1 MKTRLLKLALSAVV
15 AALPIGAWADVENN
29 ATATW
34 LFDQYGKGVELK
46 KVDNATEVINMDG
59 LYLAVG
65 ASDKTN
71 STLTSAMERVT
82 NTIKDGETDIFKSG
96 YYTGVVFNRGRG
108 AGFGSSA
115 DNASGGNRVSLRV
128 TKPGKLYI
136 LCRNANSGAD
146 VRVYKG
152 TTQVASLSNKSETG
166 FQMITVETTD
176 GTAVYHIT
184 GRNADDTDGAGFSIY
199 GVKYVVSSGAGQISK
214 SVTIPAC
221 GYVTFSGPHTYTIA
235 SHTTGTTPTVYYASA
250 ENPGSITLSETTNN
264 RIPACQGVIIKGAAG
279 DVLTLKSVE
288 EQTTVSNN
296 LLVANLATYTLPA
309 MTTINKGS
317 DATYYNYILVAD
329 GTSSAVFKHTTGT
342 GDLAANK
349 AFLRTTTNVTS
360 SGTPGFTLDFGTGT
374 TGITEIEKSVNAGNE
389 AVFNLNGQRVAQ
401 PKKGLYIVNGK
412 KVIIK

>member
-1 MKTRLLKLALSAVV
+1 MAT
-15 AALPIGAWADVENN
+15 LPIGAWADVVNN

-71 STLTSAMERVT
+71 STLTSAMGRVT
-82 NTIKDGETDIFKSG
+82 NSIKDGETDIFKSG

-108 AGFGSSA
+108 AGFSNSA

-136 LCRNANSGAD
+136 LCRNGGSGTD

-152 TTQVASLSNKSETG
+152 TTQVASLSDKSNTG
-166 FQMITVETTD
+166 FQMITVETANE
-176 GTAVYHIT
+176 TALYHIT
-184 GRNADDTDGAGFSIY
+184 GRNAADTDGAGFSIY
-199 GVKYVVSSGAGQISK
+199 GVKYVVSSGAGEISK

-221 GYVTFSGPHTYTIA
+221 GYATFSGPHTYTIA
-235 SHTTGTTPTVYYASA
+235 AHTESTTPMVYYATA
-250 ENPGSITLSETTNN
+250 ENGNSITLTQTDNN

-288 EQTTVSNN
+288 VQTTVSNN
-296 LLVANLATYTLPA
+296 LLVANLAAYALPVT
-309 MTTINKGS
+309 TTINKGS
-317 DATYYNYILVAD
+317 DATYYNYIMVAD
-329 GTSSAVFKHTTGT
+329 GGSNAVFKHTSGS

-349 AFLRTTTNVTS
+349 AFLRTTTNVPS
-360 SGTPGFTLDFGTGT
+360 AAPGFTLDFGTGT

>member
-1 MKTRLLKLALSAVV
+1 MKRKLIKLAMCAMAV
-15 AALPIGAWADVENN
+15 LPMGAWADVVNN

-65 ASDKTN
+65 ASDKTT
-71 STLTSAMERVT
+71 STLTSAMGKVT
-82 NTIKDGETDIFKSG
+82 NSIKDGETDIFKSG

-108 AGFGSSA
+108 AGFDKSA

-136 LCRNANSGAD
+136 LCRNGGGGAD

-152 TTQVASLSNKSETG
+152 KTQVASLSDKSNTG
-166 FQMITVETTD
+166 FQMITVETAD
-176 GTAVYHIT
+176 EIALYHIT
-184 GRNADDTDGAGFSIY
+184 GRNAADTDGAGFSIY

-214 SVTIPAC
+214 SVTIPDC

-235 SHTTGTTPTVYYASA
+235 SHTNTGTTPTVYYASA
-250 ENPGSITLSETTNN
+250 ENAGSITLSETTNN

-279 DVLTLKSVE
+279 DELTLKSVE
-288 EQTTVSNN
+288 EQTTVSSN
-296 LLVANLATYTLPA
+296 LLVANLAAYALPVT
-309 MTTINKGS
+309 TTINKGS

-329 GTSSAVFKHTTGT
+329 GTSAVFKHTSGS
-342 GDLAANK
+342 GDLSANK
-349 AFLRTTTNVTS
+349 AFLRTTTNVAS
-360 SGTPGFTLDFGTGT
+360 ARGLELNFGEGDV
-374 TGITEIEKSVNAGNE
+374 TGISEIEKLRNVGNE
-389 AVFNLNGQRVAQ
+389 KFFDLQGRLVAQ
-401 PKKGLYIVNGK
+401 PTKGLYIVNGK

>member
-1 MKTRLLKLALSAVV
+1 MKTRLLKLALCAM
-15 AALPIGAWADVENN
+15 ATLPIGAWADVVNN

-71 STLTSAMERVT
+71 STLTSAMGRVT
-82 NTIKDGETDIFKSG
+82 NSIKDGETDIFKSG

-136 LCRNANSGAD
+136 LCRNGGSGAD

-152 TTQVASLSNKSETG
+152 TTQVASLSDKSNTG
-166 FQMITVETTD
+166 FQMITVETAD
-176 GTAVYHIT
+176 ETALYHIT
-184 GRNADDTDGAGFSIY
+184 GRNAADTDGAGFSIY

-214 SVTIPAC
+214 SVTIPDC

-235 SHTTGTTPTVYYASA
+235 NHTNTGTTPTVYYASA
-250 ENPGSITLSETTNN
+250 ENAGSITLSETTDN

-296 LLVANLATYTLPA
+296 LLVANLAAYALPVT
-309 MTTINKGS
+309 TTINKGS
-317 DATYYNYILVAD
+317 DATYYNYIMVAD
-329 GTSSAVFKHTTGT
+329 GGSNAVFKHTSGS

-349 AFLRTTTNVTS
+349 AFLRTTTNVPS
-360 SGTPGFTLDFGTGT
+360 AAPGFTLDFGTGT

-389 AVFNLNGQRVAQ
+389 AAFNLNGQRVAQ

>member
-389 AVFNLNGQRVAQ
+389 AVFNLNGQRVVQ

>member
-1 MKTRLLKLALSAVV
+1 MAV
-15 AALPIGAWADVENN
+15 LPMGAWADVVNN

-34 LFDQYGKGVELK
+34 LFDQYGKGVQLK

-71 STLTSAMERVT
+71 STLTSAMGRVT
-82 NTIKDGETDIFKSG
+82 NSIKDGETDIFKSG

-108 AGFGSSA
+108 AGWGNSA
-115 DNASGGNRVSLRV
+115 DYASGGNRVSLRV

-136 LCRNANSGAD
+136 LCRNAGSGAD

-166 FQMITVETTD
+166 FQMITVETANE
-176 GTAVYHIT
+176 TALYHIT
-184 GRNADDTDGAGFSIY
+184 GRNAADSDGAGFSIY

-214 SVTIPAC
+214 SITIPDC
-221 GYVTFSGPHTYTIA
+221 GYATFSGPHTYTIA
-235 SHTTGTTPTVYYASA
+235 SHTKKTTPTVYYASA
-250 ENPGSITLSETTNN
+250 ENAGSITLSETTNN

-279 DVLTLKSVE
+279 DELTLKSVE

-296 LLVANLATYTLPA
+296 LLVANLAAYALPVT
-309 MTTINKGS
+309 TTINKGS
-317 DATYYNYILVAD
+317 DATYYNYIMVAD
-329 GTSSAVFKHTTGT
+329 GGSNAVFKHTSGS

-349 AFLRTTTNVTS
+349 AFLRTTTNVAS
-360 SGTPGFTLDFGTGT
+360 ARGLELNFGEGDV
-374 TGITEIEKSVNAGNE
+374 TGISEIEKLRNVGNE
-389 AVFNLNGQRVAQ
+389 KFFDLQGRLVAQ
-401 PKKGLYIVNGK
+401 PTKGLYIVNGK